1 MLYLTQ
7 KERKGEQKMALWE
20 MGLLIVAFIVIS
32 LKELKKLENDEK
44 ERWGKRYERIKKG
57 N

>member
-1 MLYLTQ
+1 
-7 KERKGEQKMALWE
+7 MALWE
-20 MGLLIVAFIVIS
+20 MSLLVIAFVVIS

-44 ERWGKRYERIKKG
+44 ERWERRYERIQKG